1 MISIIKILKKENKLK
16 KYQILDIGKSKSDK
30 LISLIRY
37 IENFSQKKFKI
48 IKEKKQIGDV
58 NSTFSNNKNLFKLI
72 NFKPNTPLKVG
83 IQHFVNWYKDYK
95 KIKK

>member
-1 MISIIKILKKENKLK
+1 MAVYKFTNKIFNNKKIELFNSGKHTRDFSYIDDVVISIIKILKKENKLK

-48 IKEKKQIGDV
+48 IKKK
-58 NSTFSNNKNLFKLI
+58 NKLECE
-72 NFKPNTPLKVG
+72 
-83 IQHFVNWYKDYK
+83 
-95 KIKK
+95 